1 MTTDNIANYSFAII
15 SIILLLFAFLV
26 IWKIYTGAISLD
38 GLLAETPKDGK
49 SVDNAKASLSRFQFL
64 IFTFVIAGLFLLLSI
79 ESGSFV
85 EIPTNVLVL
94 LGISGGTHLI
104 AKTVDKSPDKK

>member
-1 MTTDNIANYSFAII
+1 MKENAVTTDNIANYSFAII

-64 IFTFVIAGLFLLLSI
+64 IFTPPIMITPVSKKVVVG
-79 ESGSFV
+79 V
-85 EIPTNVLVL
+85 
-94 LGISGGTHLI
+94 
-104 AKTVDKSPDKK
+104 TV